1 MMNENLDRKVQ
12 VAKADVELS
21 RGHLDRLDEIDNAVY
36 QMCQVLTED
45 EDLPWGVWNT
55 LEKSQIS
62 LLGFWLSVDTKYGFR
77 VLSKKIAK
85 NILRSMSSWT
95 KNLLSSSKYIL
106 LVNLFTLCYL

>member
-45 EDLPWGVWNT
+45 EDLPWG
-55 LEKSQIS
+55 
-62 LLGFWLSVDTKYGFR
+62 YGIHWRNRRFR
-77 VLSKKIAK
+77 CWA
-85 NILRSMSSWT
+85 
-95 KNLLSSSKYIL
+95 
-106 LVNLFTLCYL
+106 FG